1 MGMWWEAALSSGRML
16 KVMEF
21 PSGAVVLTLVG
32 LVYPALVMAVLLI
45 SLSVVQADSFKEYSF
60 K

>member
-1 MGMWWEAALSSGRML
+1 
-16 KVMEF
+16 MEF